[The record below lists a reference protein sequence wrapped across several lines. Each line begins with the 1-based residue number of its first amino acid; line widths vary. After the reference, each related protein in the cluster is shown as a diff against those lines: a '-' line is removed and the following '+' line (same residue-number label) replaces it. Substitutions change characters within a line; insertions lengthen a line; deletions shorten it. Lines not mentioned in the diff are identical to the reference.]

1 MADSET
7 TDPEQSVGV
16 MGKVDAFQKQVPPL
30 AFGYGVV
37 KRYGEDNGGHL
48 GAVVAYYSFFS
59 IFPALLAMVSISA
72 YVLGDRPDLRADVV
86 EAVETF
92 PVVGDSLADQTLQGS
107 GWALAIG
114 LAAAL
119 WAGIKAMMAAQHTL
133 NEVWGIPNH
142 ERPTTV
148 VQRGRSLAMLVV
160 FALGLVGA
168 TVLTN
173 LITELGL
180 PGPAIIGII
189 FANVLVNVGL
199 AWATFRI
206 LPAYCPPWKTIWR
219 GALTAGFGLFV
230 LQYFGSTLVSSYVNG
245 AGDTYGTFAVVI
257 GLLTWFHLLAQVL
270 VFSAEINVVHDRQL
284 YPRTLG
290 KKGLPTE
297 ADLRVLA

>member
-1 MADSET
+1 MADGDNSEPT
-7 TDPEQSVGV
+7 STGL
-16 MGKVDAFQKQVPPL
+16 MGKVDAFQKRVPPL
-30 AFGYGVV
+30 AFSYGVV
-37 KRYGEDNGGHL
+37 KRYGEDNGSHL

-72 YVLGDRPDLRADVV
+72 FVLKDRPELRADVV

-92 PVVGDSLADQTLQGS
+92 PVVGESLADQTLQGS

-114 LAAAL
+114 LLAAL
-119 WAGIKAMMAAQHTL
+119 WAGLKAMMAAQHTL
-133 NEVWGIPNH
+133 NEVWDIPNRDRPNKMI
-142 ERPTTV
+142 ERA
-148 VQRGRSLAMLVV
+148 RSLAMLVV

-173 LITELGL
+173 LITSLGL
-180 PGPAIIGII
+180 PGPAIIGIV

-206 LPAYCPPWKTIWR
+206 LPAYRPPWKTIWR
-219 GALTAGFGLFV
+219 GAVTAGLGLFV
-230 LQYFGSTLVSSYVNG
+230 LQYFGSALVSSYVAE

-290 KKGLPTE
+290 KKGEPTE
-297 ADLRVLA
+297 ADLRAIA